1 MCTKGVIFMN
11 RTQKLIS
18 VLLCLVMMLS
28 LFVPAVSAAE
38 SKNIPI
44 VFVGGRGTTLHD
56 KDCNVI
62 YPMDFDKKQYI
73 LDACKE
79 ILPLLGTAVLT
90 NNYDKYCD
98 AFYEKVAAVYD
109 EVVLPPSGVP
119 ENGSHSPFTWTKQ
132 ALAKKV
138 RKDNDPYRLNDYAF
152 YYDWRVDMWGVAD
165 SLNAYINDVIEV
177 TGSDKVNLVGRCMGG
192 NIVAAYL
199 TKYGADKI
207 NKCLFY
213 ATTANGTFEC
223 GGPFSGQLEVE
234 GEALARYASDI
245 LGDDCLNEFI
255 RTALN
260 LYNEATGMKLPVKM
274 VTFIYNKIYENLVP
288 RLLMSTYA
296 SFPSYWEMVDPAHY
310 DAAKQFAFA
319 GKEAEYADFIAQI
332 DNYHY
337 NVMLPLHDTLRTLEA
352 NGLKIYVVAK
362 YGKQMVPIT
371 KEADCLGDDTV
382 ELTSSSFG
390 ATCAKVNSVLS
401 KDYIAAQTEKGL
413 ERYISP
419 DKQVDASTCLFPD
432 KTWFVKN
439 SKHLDF
445 IKAIDELM
453 LTILRYA
460 GDMTVN
466 DNASY
471 PQYMVQLEGTTIE
484 PMTSGNMNT
493 DGMWKTNFF
502 QAVFRFFTALFNL
515 LADAVRNGGFKK

>member
-1 MCTKGVIFMN
+1 MKSAKKVFSIILCA
-11 RTQKLIS
+11 
-18 VLLCLVMMLS
+18 VLMLS
-28 LFVPAVSAAE
+28 VFVPAVSATGE
-38 SKNIPI
+38 KNIPI

-56 KDCNVI
+56 KDCNQI

-98 AFYEKVAAVYD
+98 AFYEKVAAVYE

-119 ENGSHSPFTWTKQ
+119 ENGSHSPFSWTKQ
-132 ALAKKV
+132 GLTKKV
-138 RKDNDPYRLNDYAF
+138 RKDSDPYRLYDFAF
-152 YYDWRVDMWGVAD
+152 YYDWRIDMWSVAD
-165 SLNAYINDVIEV
+165 DLNTYINDVIDV
-177 TGSDKVNLVGRCMGG
+177 TGSSKVNLVGRCMGG

-207 NKCLFY
+207 NKCIFY
-213 ATTANGTFEC
+213 ATTANGTAEC
-223 GGPFSGQLEVE
+223 GGPFSGQLEVN
-234 GEALARYASDI
+234 GDALARYASDI

-255 RTALN
+255 RTALD
-260 LYNEATGMKLPVKM
+260 LYNESTGMKLPVGM

-310 DAAKQFAFA
+310 EAAKEFAFA
-319 GKEAEYADFIAQI
+319 GKEAEYAGFIAQI

-337 NVMLPLHDTLRTLEA
+337 NVLLPLHDTLKTLAE
-352 NGLKIYVVAK
+352 NGLPVYVVAK
-362 YGKQMVPIT
+362 YGKQMVPVI

-390 ATCAKVNSVLS
+390 ATCSKVNSTLS
-401 KDYIAAQTEKGL
+401 KDYIASQTEKGL
-413 ERYISP
+413 ERYLSP

-432 KTWFVKN
+432 KTWFIKD
-439 SKHLDF
+439 SKHMDF

-453 LTILRYA
+453 LTILRFD

-471 PQYMVQLEGTTIE
+471 PQYMVQIEGTTIE
-484 PMTSGNMNT
+484 PMTSDNMGT
-493 DGMWKTNFF
+493 DSRWNPNLFKAIFN
-502 QAVFRFFTALFNL
+502 FFTALFNL
-515 LADAVRNGGFKK
+515 LAQAVRNGGFKK

>member
-1 MCTKGVIFMN
+1 MKKMRKMLSVI
-11 RTQKLIS
+11 
-18 VLLCLVMMLS
+18 LCLVLTLS
-28 LFVPAVSAAE
+28 LFVPAAYATEERNV
-38 SKNIPI
+38 PI

-62 YPMDFDKKQYI
+62 YPMTFDKKQYI

-79 ILPLLGTAVLT
+79 ILPLLGTALLT

-98 AFYEKVAAVYD
+98 AFYEKVAAVYE

-132 ALAKKV
+132 GLAKKV
-138 RKDNDPYRLNDYAF
+138 RKPGDPYRLNDYAF
-152 YYDWRVDMWGVAD
+152 YYDWRVDMWDVAD
-165 SLNAYINDVIEV
+165 DLSAYINDVIEV
-177 TGSDKVNLVGRCMGG
+177 TGSPKVNLVGRCMGG
-192 NIVAAYL
+192 NIVSAYL

-207 NKCLFY
+207 EKCIFY

-234 GEALARYASDI
+234 GDSLARYASDI

-255 RTALN
+255 RATLD

-274 VTFIYNKIYENLVP
+274 VTYIYNKIYENLVP

-296 SFPSYWEMVDPAHY
+296 SFPSYWEMVDPGHY
-310 DAAKQFAFA
+310 EAAKEFAFG

-332 DNYHY
+332 DNYHN
-337 NVMLPLHDTLRTLEA
+337 NVMLPLHDTLKTLEA
-352 NGLKIYVVAK
+352 NGLQVYVVAK

-371 KEADCLGDDTV
+371 KEADCPGDDTV

-390 ATCAKVNSVLS
+390 ATCSKVKSVLS

-445 IKAIDELM
+445 IKSIDELM
-453 LTILRYA
+453 LTILRYN

-471 PQYMVQLEGTTIE
+471 PQYMVQTQEQTIE
-484 PMTSGNMNT
+484 PMTSNNMNT
-493 DGMWKTNFF
+493 DSAWNTNLMKAIFN
-502 QAVFRFFTALFNL
+502 FFTAMFRL

>member
-1 MCTKGVIFMN
+1 MN
-11 RTQKLIS
+11 TAKKLIS
-18 VLLCLVMMLS
+18 VILCCILMLS
-28 LFVPAVSAAE
+28 VFVPAASAQE
-38 SKNIPI
+38 LRNVPI

-56 KDCNVI
+56 KDCNQI

-79 ILPLLGTAVLT
+79 IFPLLGTAVLT
-90 NNYDKYCD
+90 NNYNRYCD

-119 ENGSHSPFTWTKQ
+119 EDGSHSPFKWTKQ
-132 ALAKKV
+132 GLAKKV
-138 RKDNDPYRLNDYAF
+138 RKENDPYRLNDYVF
-152 YYDWRVDMWGVAD
+152 YYDWRVDMWGVAAD
-165 SLNAYINDVIEV
+165 LNDYINDVIEV
-177 TGSDKVNLVGRCMGG
+177 TGSPKVNLVGRCMGG
-192 NIVAAYL
+192 NIVSAYL
-199 TKYGADKI
+199 TRYGADKI
-207 NKCLFY
+207 EKCIFY

-234 GEALARYASDI
+234 GDALARYASDI

-255 RTALN
+255 RTTLD

-296 SFPSYWEMVDPAHY
+296 SFPSYWEMIDPAHY
-310 DAAKQFAFA
+310 EAAKAFAFS
-319 GKEAEYADFIAQI
+319 GKEIEYADFISQI

-337 NVMLPLHDTLRTLEA
+337 NVMLPLHDTLKTLEED
-352 NGLKIYVVAK
+352 GLKVYIVAK

-390 ATCAKVNSVLS
+390 ATCAKVNSTLS

-432 KTWFVKN
+432 KTWFIKD

-453 LTILRYA
+453 LSILRFD
-460 GDMTVN
+460 GDMTVK

-471 PQYMVQLEGTTIE
+471 PQYMVQIESTTIE
-484 PMTSGNMNT
+484 PMTPGNMET
-493 DGMWKTNFF
+493 DSHWNPSLIKAIFS
-502 QAVFRFFTALFNL
+502 FFTALFNL
-515 LADAVRNGGFKK
+515 LADAVRNGGIKK